1 MCDGRLRDPSP
12 IIIDHNIMSLPSLGL
27 FRSFSD
33 VAASAATP
41 SAGAGEGSDCGDLLP
56 QTSSID
62 DEFCL
67 LHDVVHE
74 LMQRLDLLLEKLQV
88 RATA

>member
-1 MCDGRLRDPSP
+1 
-12 IIIDHNIMSLPSLGL
+12 MSLPALGL

-33 VAASAATP
+33 MAAAAATP
-41 SAGAGEGSDCGDLLP
+41 SAAMDEGSDCGDLLP
-56 QTSSID
+56 KTQSID
-62 DEFCL
+62 DEFAL

-74 LMQRLDLLLEKLQV
+74 LMQRLDLLLEKLQA